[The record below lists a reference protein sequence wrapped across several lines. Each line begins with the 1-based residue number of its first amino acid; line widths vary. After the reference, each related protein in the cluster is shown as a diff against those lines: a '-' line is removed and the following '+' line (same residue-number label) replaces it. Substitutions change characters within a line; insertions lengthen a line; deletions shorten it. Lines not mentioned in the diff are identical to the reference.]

1 LTPGAGGM
9 DLGFRD
15 RVVMVV
21 GASRGIGAATA
32 RLLHAEGARLVLV
45 ARDAVALD
53 GVQRALPGDRASVLS
68 VAADASRPGAIESAV
83 DRCVARFGALH
94 GLAVFAGP
102 AGSRTDLLA
111 GGDELWDRQYHGGLM
126 VSVRACRA
134 ALPALLRGT
143 DGAILLTAAYS
154 VRAPKPSLPAY
165 SAMKAAVASLA
176 KGIALEHGGRGL
188 RCNALAPGIILR
200 DPPADAPTGAPA
212 GDAADASSA
221 DIPERARYAEVLRTH
236 GMRVALGRAGRL
248 EEFAAVAAFLLSPR
262 ASYLTGALLNVDGG
276 TDF

>member
-1 LTPGAGGM
+1 M

-32 RLLHAEGARLVLV
+32 RSLHAEGARLVLV
-45 ARDAVALD
+45 ARDAGALD
-53 GVQRALPGDRASVLS
+53 AVQSALPGDRASVLTI
-68 VAADASRPGAIESAV
+68 AADASRPGAIEAAV
-83 DRCVARFGALH
+83 DRGLARFGALH

-102 AGSRTDLLA
+102 AGARADLLA
-111 GGDELWDRQYHGGLM
+111 GCDDPWDRQYHGGLM

-134 ALPALLRGT
+134 ALPALLRGS
-143 DGAILLTAAYS
+143 DSAILLTAAYS
-154 VRAPKPSLPAY
+154 VRAPKPALPAY

-176 KGIALEHGGRGL
+176 KVIALEHGGRGV

-200 DPPADAPTGAPA
+200 D
-212 GDAADASSA
+212 AASA

-236 GMRVALGRAGRL
+236 GMRVALGRAGRP

>member
-1 LTPGAGGM
+1 M

-32 RLLHAEGARLVLV
+32 RSLHAEGARLVLV
-45 ARDAVALD
+45 ARDAGALD
-53 GVQRALPGDRASVLS
+53 AVQSALPGDRASVLTI
-68 VAADASRPGAIESAV
+68 AADASRPGAIEAAV
-83 DRCVARFGALH
+83 DRGLARFGALH

-102 AGSRTDLLA
+102 AGARADLLA
-111 GGDELWDRQYHGGLM
+111 GCDDPWDRQYHGGLM

-134 ALPALLRGT
+134 ALPALLRGS
-143 DGAILLTAAYS
+143 DSAILLTAAYS
-154 VRAPKPSLPAY
+154 VRAPKPALPAY

-176 KGIALEHGGRGL
+176 KVIALEHGGRGV

-200 DPPADAPTGAPA
+200 DPPADAPTAA
-212 GDAADASSA
+212 AADAASA

-236 GMRVALGRAGRL
+236 GMRVALGRAGRP